1 MVLKNGSVKVTDF
14 GIARVMSKSN
24 TLTKEALGSV
34 HYISPE
40 QAKGGRVDNRSD
52 VYSLGIVMY
61 EMMAGRPPYDGESP
75 VAVAIQHINGNP
87 QMPSVLNP
95 NIPGGLEQIIMKAMA
110 KEPGRRYNTA
120 TAMLHDMDEF
130 RKDPTILFDYHNSS
144 TGMDD
149 ATLLQSNLQS
159 SQQQQPQKTA
169 AERAVIKNSGGE
181 SIKPMPTVK
190 QKTEKPSQKRRRRE
204 EIVEDDEKGSKIA
217 TVAVVL
223 CALVAVVAIGIFLA
237 ALLGGEGVTEP
248 QNLVTIPNLLSKPL
262 EEAVTA
268 TDYVVEVEVY
278 QYNEDYEKGRI
289 IKQNPAANT
298 AVPRGSTVY
307 VIVSAGPEP
316 TTKIM
321 EDFVNLDVE
330 QAKNFLINTQGVNA
344 NLILVREEASSE
356 VEAGRIIRTDPVK
369 NEPIEEG
376 QSIQLWVSTGPSIV
390 TKTMVDFTSDFYT
403 EESAIRWLERNGFD
417 NYTVERV
424 ESDKTA
430 GKVIS
435 QSIAP
440 GKTVP
445 VNTEIILVVS
455 SGSQSTQ
462 QPDDPVTD
470 IPEDY
475 VPKLVDV
482 VLPEDQTEDYVLS
495 VYQDGKLI
503 EERKILVGTVSTQFT
518 LYGKGTMEFTLMIGT
533 SVQWTIEV
541 TFDE

>member
-1 MVLKNGSVKVTDF
+1 
-14 GIARVMSKSN
+14 
-24 TLTKEALGSV
+24 
-34 HYISPE
+34 
-40 QAKGGRVDNRSD
+40 
-52 VYSLGIVMY
+52 
-61 EMMAGRPPYDGESP
+61 
-75 VAVAIQHINGNP
+75 
-87 QMPSVLNP
+87 
-95 NIPGGLEQIIMKAMA
+95 
-110 KEPGRRYNTA
+110 
-120 TAMLHDMDEF
+120 MDEF

-144 TGMDD
+144 AGMDD
-149 ATLLQSNLQS
+149 ATLLHSNLQP
-159 SQQQQPQKTA
+159 QQPQTSKTV

-181 SIKPMPTVK
+181 PIKATPPSK
-190 QKTEKPSQKRRRRE
+190 RKPEKPSQPRRRRE
-204 EIVEDDEKGSKIA
+204 EIIEDDEKGGKVA

-223 CALVAVVAIGIFLA
+223 CALVAIVAIGIFLA
-237 ALLGGEGVTEP
+237 ALLGGEGISNEP

-289 IKQNPAANT
+289 IKQEPAANT
-298 AVPRGSTVY
+298 AVPKGSTVY

-330 QAKNFLINTQGVNA
+330 QAKNFLVNTQGVDA
-344 NLILVREEASSE
+344 NLILVRQEASSE

-403 EESAIRWLERNGFD
+403 EESAIRWLERNGFA
-417 NYTVERV
+417 NYSVERV

-455 SGSQSTQ
+455 SGSQSSQ
-462 QPDDPVTD
+462 GKDDPVTD

-482 VLPEDQTEDYVLS
+482 KLPENITEDCVLS
-495 VYQDGKLI
+495 VYQDDKLV
-503 EERKILVGTVSTQFT
+503 EERKILAGTISTQFT
-518 LYGKGTMEFTLMIGT
+518 LYGKDTMEFTLMIGT
-533 SVQWTIEV
+533 TVQWTIEV
-541 TFDE
+541 NFNE